1 MKKLSTILIAFF
13 ALGACMLN
21 PLTPPPPALDMNNPT
36 DKAKVEE
43 LVTDIT
49 AAIGAFGGEA
59 ANIDIGADGT
69 LKIPATTVPAEFKDM
84 LPTDAEGNFVFDLH
98 SIETVDGKQQIVYKT
113 GDSYVAVV
121 FDKVAGTLSL
131 KNSPT
136 IDFGTIDWD
145 SEGIYTAKKP

>member
-21 PLTPPPPALDMNNPT
+21 PLTPPPPALDMNNPA
-36 DKAKVEE
+36 DKAKVDE
-43 LVTDIT
+43 LVTEIKNNLP
-49 AAIGAFGGEA
+49 AMGGTSIIIE
-59 ANIDIGADGT
+59 DDGT
-69 LKIPATTVPAEFKDM
+69 LKIPATAVPAEFKDM
-84 LPTDAEGNFVFDLH
+84 LPTDADGNLVFDLH
-98 SIETVDGKQQIVYKT
+98 SIETQADGSQQIVYKT

-121 FDKVAGTLSL
+121 FDKTTGKLVV

-145 SEGIYTAKKP
+145 SDGIFTAE